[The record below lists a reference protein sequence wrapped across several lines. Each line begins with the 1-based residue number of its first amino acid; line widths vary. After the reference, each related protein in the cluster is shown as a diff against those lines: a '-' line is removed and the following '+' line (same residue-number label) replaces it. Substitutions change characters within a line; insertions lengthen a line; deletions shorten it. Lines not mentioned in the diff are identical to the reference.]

1 MANTII
7 LNLNGYK
14 NEDRENI
21 SNNNNRSNGS
31 PRAAAPLIRKVTMKQ
46 KGLKEKKE
54 PLRKEGKQRG
64 VTTQKMMSFRV
75 DNELVEWLDSQPNKG
90 RLINQLL
97 FNEKSR
103 QEGMP

>member
-1 MANTII
+1 MGI
-7 LNLNGYK
+7 
-14 NEDRENI
+14 
-21 SNNNNRSNGS
+21 
-31 PRAAAPLIRKVTMKQ
+31 
-46 KGLKEKKE
+46 KEKKE
-54 PLRKEGKQRG
+54 ILRKEGKKRG

-75 DNELVEWLDSQPNKG
+75 DNDLVEWLDSQPNKG

>member
-1 MANTII
+1 M
-7 LNLNGYK
+7 
-14 NEDRENI
+14 
-21 SNNNNRSNGS
+21 
-31 PRAAAPLIRKVTMKQ
+31 
-46 KGLKEKKE
+46 GLKEKKE

-75 DNELVEWLDSQPNKG
+75 DNDLVEWLDSQPNKG

-97 FNEKSR
+97 FKEKSR

>member
-1 MANTII
+1 
-7 LNLNGYK
+7 
-14 NEDRENI
+14 
-21 SNNNNRSNGS
+21 
-31 PRAAAPLIRKVTMKQ
+31 MKQ
-46 KGLKEKKE
+46 KELKEKKE

-75 DNELVEWLDSQPNKG
+75 DNDLVEWLDSQPNKG

-97 FNEKSR
+97 LNEKSR